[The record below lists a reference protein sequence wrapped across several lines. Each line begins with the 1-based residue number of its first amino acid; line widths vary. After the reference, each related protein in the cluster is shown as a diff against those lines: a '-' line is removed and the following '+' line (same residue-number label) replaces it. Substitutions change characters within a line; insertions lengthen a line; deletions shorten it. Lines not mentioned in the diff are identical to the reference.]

1 MSCRGSFS
9 GQSPSQQT
17 GSGLCLA
24 QAGGDRFGG
33 SPGGWQRLG
42 SHGGFPLF
50 PSGLVLG
57 VSSGRLGSWLRAAG
71 PQSTAILPLLPRP
84 DTSLASS
91 VPAGASAHP
100 MGTVPLSPAPPV
112 DRGTGAWEQQL
123 LPTRQPLSQ
132 GKVEC
137 HSSEHHVP
145 VQPRQDPTGHSSS
158 GFWGHPQ
165 ARASPPGAAPA
176 GGVLSLGRRSV

>member
-24 QAGGDRFGG
+24 RAGGDRFGG

-42 SHGGFPLF
+42 SHGAFPLF

-112 DRGTGAWEQQL
+112 DRGT
-123 LPTRQPLSQ
+123 PPLSQ

-176 GGVLSLGRRSV
+176 GGVLSLGRRSM